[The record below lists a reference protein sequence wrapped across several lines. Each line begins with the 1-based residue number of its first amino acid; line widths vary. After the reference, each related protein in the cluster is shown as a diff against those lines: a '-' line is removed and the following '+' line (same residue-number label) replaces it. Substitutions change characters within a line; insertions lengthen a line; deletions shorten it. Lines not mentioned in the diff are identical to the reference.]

1 MAGMQPTFNAKIM
14 KEMPQAMPYDQ
25 LLIAL
30 AEGKE
35 QAYKQLFQQYWPHIY
50 GVVLSLVKS
59 REQAEDISQEIF
71 TKLYHNRQ
79 QLKGVQDLQNYLF
92 IIARNTSIDF
102 LRKKVLTTANLET
115 LIGYFQD
122 PQPLPDGLLEYKEL
136 DQKLKDAIAQ
146 LPAQVREVFI
156 KSRVEGL
163 SHEEIAKELGI
174 SVFSSKTY
182 VVRALQRIRKFM
194 ESHDE
199 LAMLLLL
206 ASLVAQQQQ
215 FH

>member
-1 MAGMQPTFNAKIM
+1 MAGIQPTINAKIM

-35 QAYKQLFQQYWPHIY
+35 QAYKQLFQQYWSHIY

-79 QLKGVQDLQNYLF
+79 QLKGVQDLQSYLF